1 MPLCWAWEQKQ
12 SQTSWTNALR
22 DRDHSMAL
30 LSTTLGTNEKTDER
44 ESEMPFAE
52 DVSKI
57 DEMEKDEKTDQKE
70 PEMVLDQDFLNTNEM
85 EPQRWRVKTD
95 EAGSELPV

>member
-1 MPLCWAWEQKQ
+1 M
-12 SQTSWTNALR
+12 R

-57 DEMEKDEKTDQKE
+57 DEMEKDEKTDEKE
-70 PEMVLDQDFLNTNEM
+70 PELSQLGVPVLITH
-85 EPQRWRVKTD
+85 KTHSD
-95 EAGSELPV
+95 YCAVVCHVFS